1 MKDNIIISDNTL
13 SKSEC
18 DYLIEQYEKN
28 GPNGTFHD
36 YYTMGIHP
44 PGTQEMRD
52 ILHKIA
58 FQDIL
63 VDWCQI
69 AKRPPG
75 SGHPNHTDN
84 FSEETV
90 LTSVTYLNDNF
101 TGGETYFVDDIAI
114 RPKTGRTLYFDGVYR
129 EHGVHTVRDSARF
142 TLAVW
147 YKKKPA
153 DWRQD

>member
-1 MKDNIIISDNTL
+1 MKENIIISDNRL
-13 SKSEC
+13 SKAEC
-18 DYLIEQYEKN
+18 DYLIDLYEKT
-28 GPNGTFHD
+28 GPEDTFRD
-36 YYTMGIHP
+36 YYVMGIYP

-58 FQDIL
+58 FEDISI
-63 VDWCQI
+63 DWCQI

-75 SGHPNHTDN
+75 SGHPVHTDK
-84 FSEETV
+84 FSQQTV

-129 EHGVHTVRDSARF
+129 EHGVNTVKDSDRY
-142 TLAVW
+142 TLAIW
-147 YKKKPA
+147 YKAK
-153 DWRQD
+153 